1 MLSKRKFRLAAIFV
15 SLMVVIS
22 LAAGCIPTFTRTTT
36 STSGNT
42 VDDALINEANKIIK
56 DNYVVPGAVD
66 ETKLTQ
72 GAIRGM
78 VDALNDPYSAYL
90 TPEQYKLTT
99 SDFAGQFQGIGA
111 VIGMDN
117 GAITV
122 ISPIPGTP
130 AEQAGIKAGD
140 VILAVDGKST
150 EGMSTQEVVLLVRGP
165 KGTNVTLTVLHKGET
180 QPVDITVTRA
190 DIQPATVNFAMKG
203 DYAYI
208 QITQFSDRTDEDLT
222 AVLKSLDNNNVKGF
236 ILDLRNNPGGILTT
250 VVAIASHF
258 IDNGPIVS
266 VIDRQGNKQTE
277 NADTSVTKFTQPMVV
292 LVNEYSASGSEV
304 LSGALQDY
312 KRAVIAGHVTFG
324 KGSVDQLIQLS
335 DGSGIYITMARW
347 ATPNGNLIEGKGI
360 TPDVTVDWST
370 VDGIQWAI
378 DYLNGLNK

>member
-1 MLSKRKFRLAAIFV
+1 MFNKGKFSLTAIFISV
-15 SLMVVIS
+15 MVVLT
-22 LAAGCIPTFTRTTT
+22 LAAGCIPTFIRTTT
-36 STSGNT
+36 SASGNS
-42 VDDALINEANKIIK
+42 VDNELINEAYDVINN
-56 DNYVVPGAVD
+56 NYVVPKAVD
-66 ETKLTQ
+66 NTKITQ
-72 GAIRGM
+72 GAIKGM
-78 VDALNDPYSAYL
+78 VDALKDPYSAYL
-90 TPEQYKLTT
+90 TPEQFKLTT

-111 VIGMDN
+111 VVGLDN
-117 GAITV
+117 GVITI
-122 ISPIPGTP
+122 ISPIPGSP
-130 AEQAGIKAGD
+130 AEQAGVKAGD
-140 VILAVDGKST
+140 VILAVDGKSV

-165 KGTNVTLTVLHKGET
+165 KDTNVTLTLLHKGET
-180 QPVDITVTRA
+180 QSVDITITRA
-190 DIQPATVNFAMKG
+190 DIQPATVNYEMKG
-203 DYAYI
+203 YYAYI

-222 AVLKSLDNNNVKGF
+222 AVLKSLDNTNVKGF
-236 ILDLRNNPGGILTT
+236 ILDLRNNPGGLLTT

-277 NADTSVTKFTQPMVV
+277 NADTSAMKFTQPVVV

-324 KGSVDQLIQLS
+324 KGSVDQLIPLS

-347 ATPNGNLIEGKGI
+347 ATPNGNLIEGEGI
-360 TPDVTVDWST
+360 TPEYPVDWSA